1 MFKMDIWAVI
11 PLYRPEEVTVDFL
24 EELRR
29 TVPLKMVVVNDGSGA
44 EYQAIFDRIAQIPDC
59 LILNHLH
66 NQGKGRALKTA
77 FAYLWKHHPEAAGV
91 VTCDGDGQHTAAD
104 IARCWQR
111 FQNDPGKIVL
121 AVRDFSG
128 KNIPWKSRWGNR
140 ISTWLFRKLARLDLP
155 DTQCGLRALPMD
167 FIKILPE
174 KPGERFE
181 FETIMLLESCNQAN
195 EKCFEILQVPIETV
209 YQVDRRTNFRALQ
222 DSYQII
228 KILLKNHL
236 RGL

>member
-11 PLYRPEEVTVDFL
+11 PLYRPEKVTVDFL

-44 EYQAIFDRIAQIPDC
+44 EYQAVFDRIAQIPDC
-59 LILNHLH
+59 LILNHAC

-77 FAYLWKHHPEAAGV
+77 FAYLAKNFPDAAGA

-104 IARCWQR
+104 IERCYR
-111 FQNDPGKIVL
+111 AFLENPEKIIL
-121 AVRDFSG
+121 AVRDFTG

-140 ISTWLFRKLARLDLP
+140 SSTFLFRKLAGLDLI

-167 FIKILPE
+167 FIKILPD

-181 FETIMLLESCNQAN
+181 FETIMLLESCNPAN
-195 EKCFEILQVPIETV
+195 EKSFEILQLPIETV
-209 YQVDRRTNFRALQ
+209 YHANHRTNFRCWH

-228 KILLKNHL
+228 KILLKNRW

>member
-1 MFKMDIWAVI
+1 M
-11 PLYRPEEVTVDFL
+11 
-24 EELRR
+24 
-29 TVPLKMVVVNDGSGA
+29 
-44 EYQAIFDRIAQIPDC
+44 
-59 LILNHLH
+59 
-66 NQGKGRALKTA
+66 
-77 FAYLWKHHPEAAGV
+77 
-91 VTCDGDGQHTAAD
+91 
-104 IARCWQR
+104 
-111 FQNDPGKIVL
+111 
-121 AVRDFSG
+121 RDFSR

-181 FETIMLLESCNQAN
+181 FETIMLLESCNHAN
-195 EKCFEILQVPIETV
+195 EKCFEILQLPIETV
-209 YQVDRRTNFRALQ
+209 YQTDRRTNFRALR